1 MELERERI
9 VARLAQYVNL
19 PSGSY
24 DLPGLAAFTVQVESD
39 MRALGFAV
47 TRHGAP
53 GVGDTLECVYGDGED
68 TLLLLGH
75 MDTVFPRAESQP
87 FCDLGGDEVTGSGV
101 MDMKGGLLIM
111 QTALSDVLP
120 QLPESARVVC
130 VLNAD
135 EEIGSG
141 TSSAL
146 ITEWA
151 KKSFA
156 CLVFEPMRESGA
168 LVRQRKGVISF
179 RVRCTGIRGH
189 AGSAYLRSA
198 SAIQQLCAVIGELY
212 ALRDDAR
219 QISVNVGVISGGTAE
234 NVVCDEA
241 TALAEVR
248 FYNPAYGEEILGKL
262 RAICEKPG
270 VPGTAT
276 ELTVNASHPPFMA
289 TEKSLRLLALAQEVA
304 REQGIELP
312 AEDTGGAG
320 DVSFASLAGVAALD
334 GLGLLGFG
342 AHTTKERG
350 ELSSFAQNAKLSAAL
365 MRALIDNPD
374 AVR

>member
-19 PSGSY
+19 PSGSH
-24 DLPGLAAFTVQVESD
+24 DLPGLAAFTAQVEAD
-39 MRALGFAV
+39 MRALGFEV
-47 TRHGAP
+47 TRHSAP
-53 GVGDTLECVYGDGED
+53 GVGDALECVYGDGED

-87 FCDLGGDEVTGSGV
+87 FCDLGGDEVSGSGV

-111 QTALSDVLP
+111 QTALADVLP
-120 QLPESARVVC
+120 DLPKTARVVC

-146 ITEWA
+146 IAAWA

-156 CLVFEPMRESGA
+156 CLTFEPMRESGA

-198 SAIQQLCAVIGELY
+198 SAIQQLCAVVGELY
-212 ALRDDAR
+212 VLRDDAR

-248 FYNPAYGEEILGKL
+248 FYNPAYGEEVLGKL
-262 RAICEKPG
+262 HAICEKPG

-334 GLGLLGFG
+334 GLGLRGFG

-350 ELSSFAQNAKLSAAL
+350 VLSSFAQNAKLSAAL

>member
-1 MELERERI
+1 M
-9 VARLAQYVNL
+9 NL

-111 QTALSDVLP
+111 QTALADVLP
-120 QLPESARVVC
+120 DLPKTARVVC

-198 SAIQQLCAVIGELY
+198 SAIQQLCAVISELY

>member
-1 MELERERI
+1 MEIEREQI

-19 PSGSY
+19 PSGSH
-24 DLPGLAAFTVQVESD
+24 DLPGLAAFTAQVEAD
-39 MRALGFAV
+39 MRALGFKV
-47 TRHGAP
+47 TRHSAP
-53 GVGDTLECVYGDGED
+53 GVGDALECVYGDGED

-87 FCDLGGDEVTGSGV
+87 FCDLGGDEVSGSGV

-111 QTALSDVLP
+111 QTALADVLP
-120 QLPESARVVC
+120 DLPKTARVVC

-146 ITEWA
+146 IAAWA

-156 CLVFEPMRESGA
+156 CLTFEPMRESGA

-198 SAIQQLCAVIGELY
+198 SAIQQLCAVVGELY

-248 FYNPAYGEEILGKL
+248 FYNPAYGEEVLGKL
-262 RAICEKPG
+262 HAICEKPG

-334 GLGLLGFG
+334 GLGLRGFG

-350 ELSSFAQNAKLSAAL
+350 VLSSFAQNAKLSAAL

>member
-24 DLPGLAAFTVQVESD
+24 DLPGLAAFTAQVESD
-39 MRALGFAV
+39 MCALGFAV
-47 TRHGAP
+47 TRHSAP

-75 MDTVFPRAESQP
+75 TDTVFPRAESQP

-111 QTALSDVLP
+111 QTALADVLP
-120 QLPESARVVC
+120 DLPKTARVVC

-146 ITEWA
+146 ITELA

-168 LVRQRKGVISF
+168 LVYQRKGVISF

-198 SAIQQLCAVIGELY
+198 SAIQQLCAVISELY

-262 RAICEKPG
+262 HAICEKPG

-334 GLGLLGFG
+334 GLGLRGFG

-350 ELSSFAQNAKLSAAL
+350 VLSSFAQNAKLSAAL